1 MIKRTALLLFLV
13 AFAGSQALAAANMA
27 INGEFER
34 VDDKGGP
41 EYWHYQL
48 TDFMPQTTRNA
59 DGTRTYRYKCGC
71 GHDLGPAKP
80 WAGLICPKCRGWI
93 SGEECGSW
101 YLKNHERVSVVR
113 GGRGRCVKFDLP
125 TSVGNNQGVRIF
137 SRLMRAKRGWGY
149 KLRFSVKAT
158 AHPRVFVEGYRY
170 AQVGGSRF
178 ASKYMTD
185 VPKELDPDRT
195 GKPLERIFR
204 AHVNCST
211 SSSWETYTKE
221 FVAPERYQF
230 DFLSVKLYAY
240 MPGEAWFDSVELVPM
255 SRSEMTEYYKGKSK
269 AKDQRFKHDRRER

>member
-1 MIKRTALLLFLV
+1 MMKRAALLLLLTAWTALGAGNMV
-13 AFAGSQALAAANMA
+13 A
-27 INGEFER
+27 NGGFER
-34 VDDKGGP
+34 VDEQGRPD
-41 EYWHYQL
+41 YWHVQL
-48 TDFMPQTTRNA
+48 TDFMPETTRNA
-59 DGTRTYRYKCGC
+59 DGTRAYRYKCGC

-80 WAGLICPKCRGWI
+80 WAGLICPKCGGWI

-101 YLKNHERVSVVR
+101 YLKNHERVSVVP
-113 GGRGRCVKFDLP
+113 GGHNRCVKFDLP

-149 KLRFSVKAT
+149 KLRFRVKAYK

-170 AQVGGSRF
+170 AATGGSRY

-204 AHVNCST
+204 AHVNCSGD
-211 SSSWETYTKE
+211 SSWKTYTKE

-240 MPGEAWFDSVELVPM
+240 MPGEAFFDDVALVPM
-255 SRSEMTEYYKGKSK
+255 SRSEMNEYYKNKRE
-269 AKDQRFKHDRRER
+269 AKDPRFKHDRSER